1 MVVSLKPTNRHLV
14 RHPSSAISHIYPAQL
29 HLQLSTLKYKLP
41 KWRSYW
47 HQFFQSLNQ
56 YPSPAKAPTGATGS
70 SSRAS
75 KPLSPMRQSSH
86 GAIGAVTRERRS
98 VRIYSCLSIFF
109 YSHAYS
115 GRNVSWR
122 WYCEYFGY
130 SYSVW
135 EEDRRGCCSVHYF
148 LWS

>member
-14 RHPSSAISHIYPAQL
+14 RRPSSAVFHMYPAQL
-29 HLQLSTLKYKLP
+29 HLELMSLKYKLP
-41 KWRSYW
+41 KRRSCW
-47 HQFFQSLNQ
+47 HRFFQSLNQ
-56 YPSPAKAPTGATGS
+56 SPSPARAPTGEIGS
-70 SSRAS
+70 SSKAS
-75 KPLSPMRQSSH
+75 KPLLPTRQPSR
-86 GAIGAVTRERRS
+86 GAIGAVTRARRS
-98 VRIYSCLSIFF
+98 VRICSRRSTSF

-115 GRNVSWR
+115 GRNVPWR